1 LDDGSIAVDQRAF
14 AVELLSQAQPM
25 LNKYGKNGGATPS
38 DSHLFEE
45 PVDSP
50 LLNEDDKETYRSLN
64 MSLMYAAT
72 RTYPECLPVA
82 TACASRFTRAT
93 EEDMRRLLKGIYY
106 LERDLAHCLTVRP
119 RSETVVCS
127 ADCSYA
133 IHVDGYS
140 HDGVAVGFVGGNGVP
155 DAFFIFSSGKQTTI
169 AKSSCHGELTTANV
183 GADYIMWL
191 RQVMEG
197 FGSIGSPARMDR
209 KGSGT
214 EELYA
219 AESPEPSV
227 LRQDNQSTIHLIVKG
242 RGSFRNSK
250 HIRVRDYFIRD
261 MVRDGEMVVHWQHTT
276 LMVADVLSKGV
287 TKKVFYSLLEALI
300 GKRLN
305 REE

>member
-1 LDDGSIAVDQRAF
+1 MLD
-14 AVELLSQAQPM
+14 
-25 LNKYGKNGGATPS
+25 KYEKIGGATPS
-38 DSHLFEE
+38 DSRLFEE
-45 PVDSP
+45 PIDSP
-50 LLNEDDKETYRSLN
+50 LLDEEDKETYRSLN

-82 TACASRFTRAT
+82 TACASRFTKAT
-93 EEDMRRLLKGIYY
+93 EEDMRRLLKGVYY
-106 LERDLAHCLTVRP
+106 LEKDLGHCLTIRP
-119 RSETVVCS
+119 GSETVVCS

-133 IHVDGYS
+133 IHTDGYS
-140 HDGVAVGFVGGNGVP
+140 HDGVAVGFAGANGKP

-183 GADYIMWL
+183 GADYIVWL
-191 RQVMEG
+191 RQLMEG
-197 FGSIGSPARMDR
+197 FGSEEGPARMNR
-209 KGSGT
+209 KGTGD
-214 EELYA
+214 EGLYGDPPGSA
-219 AESPEPSV
+219 I

-261 MVRDGEMVVHWQHTT
+261 LVRDGEICVQWQHTS

-287 TKKVFYSLLEALI
+287 SKKVFFSLLEALI
-300 GKRLN
+300 GKRSIN